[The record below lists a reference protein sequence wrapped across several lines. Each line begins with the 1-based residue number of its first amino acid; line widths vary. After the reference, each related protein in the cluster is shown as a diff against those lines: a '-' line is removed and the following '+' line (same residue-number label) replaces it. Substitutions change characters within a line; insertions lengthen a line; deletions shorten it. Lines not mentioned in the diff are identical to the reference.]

1 MTVPFPEYAKIKN
14 KYCLCY
20 FGPNR
25 DYVKQLKYVRPLME
39 KELPGTLIYL
49 CCRDDFFN
57 IFEGED
63 YTLPMSEIQKR
74 KKEFAYIRE
83 LTYNM
88 EDHPILAFLEE
99 SKINLPNSYMKF
111 FQ

>member
-1 MTVPFPEYAKIKN
+1 
-14 KYCLCY
+14 
-20 FGPNR
+20 
-25 DYVKQLKYVRPLME
+25 ME
-39 KELPGTLIYL
+39 KELPGTLVYL

-57 IFEGED
+57 ILEGED
-63 YTLPMSEIQKR
+63 RTLPISQIQEY

-88 EDHPILAFLEE
+88 EDHPILAFMDE
-99 SKINLPNSYMKF
+99 SKIDLPKSYMEF